1 VCEGVG
7 GLMVPFT
14 SGYLVRDLAM
24 ALDMPVVV
32 AARPGL
38 GTINHTLLTIE
49 AAHAGG
55 LTVAAVVITPWP
67 ERPEDIH
74 RSNRQTIETLGAVR
88 VACLPR
94 TTPDSLA
101 DAGAELP
108 LDELLG

>member
-1 VCEGVG
+1 
-7 GLMVPFT
+7 VPFT

-32 AARPGL
+32 AARAGL

-49 AAHAGG
+49 AARAGG

-74 RSNRQTIETLGAVR
+74 RSNRETIETLGAVR
-88 VACLPR
+88 VARLPR